1 MSYVLDEAAL
11 LKAYSLSSLNPSQW
25 EQVDHGQGPLATLE
39 GGSGEEMDPLGLR
52 GRLSTVG
59 EMDLK
64 TRAATSLASKT
75 FDPKVFLSMQ
85 HPDASYQD
93 LRHGISHLEQSIE
106 SRSEAVRI
114 LVEDNFDRFVA
125 VKATSDV
132 VYRDMREGFLAD
144 DTDHGTREL
153 REIFKLAT
161 HRADQVFLPV
171 LENSV
176 KAAKLRSTLGV
187 FDRSKFL
194 FNLPGQLLESI
205 NAGRYDQALR
215 DYKKGLHLHSARS
228 QPGALIPGVPARTPD
243 QIARQRRVFDKVWD
257 SVENVMVDMAK
268 RLDAMLKD
276 PSRSVEEQEKTLE
289 ILIDIKGSDEPAW
302 SYLDYQHSQILDN
315 MKSMLDRTHKAIKA
329 AQTAAEAEPSSSSP
343 HTDLLRR
350 QLAVQEYTPN
360 VIHPSANETAWNA
373 ILSMCSRLGEYVVR
387 CLPGFWKI
395 ARACMDGK
403 YLKRDSSGTLKASLR
418 PATSCRQMAS
428 DILKTYLSTLSQ
440 FFTLS
445 DIALVARSKPTTTI
459 PGFVPAGTTVLA
471 ACYYSVKIIDDVA
484 DCVLELT
491 AIDVGK
497 EASQGAKAMLDSLRW
512 RLEEV
517 IATTWARDARTLHL
531 LDARSKGPVTEKIR
545 GHAPYLKVVETFQT
559 RILRSARR
567 VASAGTVRDQDTP
580 PVPQMFRFKIRDS
593 VVETERLLLDGI
605 LHMAKEP
612 EIPLEDVNGHVL
624 TASDKEKAVETSLLD
639 GLAAFHSMAGDHVP
653 SLAKKLCDDIGLSE
667 ADVSSLYTDLEGV
680 DKLVFDE
687 YISRWSSRLVELIRS
702 GLIRTID
709 WSSAP
714 TPKEVRPYMH
724 TVVLSLVEAHAQ
736 VSGASHKLVQR
747 VIETLVDC
755 VGDATLDAFRRVGRF
770 GTGGMLMATLEIEF
784 LNQSVTS
791 FLTPHAK
798 DVFKQVYDIISQRYQ
813 RHAAP
818 ESLNRD
824 LEAMRKLLS
833 ESRRGTGVETLCF
846 RPTAK

>member
-1 MSYVLDEAAL
+1 MSYALDEAAL
-11 LKAYSLSSLNPSQW
+11 LKAYNLGTLSPSEW
-25 EQVDHGQGPLATLE
+25 EDVDHGQGPLATLE
-39 GGSGEEMDPLGLR
+39 AGSSDEMDPMGLR
-52 GRLSTVG
+52 GRLSTAG
-59 EMDLK
+59 ELDLR

-75 FDPKVFLSMQ
+75 FDPKVFLSVQ

-132 VYRDMREGFLAD
+132 VYREMREEFLAE

-215 DYKKGLHLHSARS
+215 DYKKGLHLHAARS

-257 SVENVMVDMAK
+257 SVESVMVDMSK
-268 RLDAMLKD
+268 RLDGLLKD
-276 PSRSVEEQEKTLE
+276 PTRSIEEQEKTLE
-289 ILIDIKGSDEPAW
+289 VLIDIKGSDEPAW
-302 SYLDYQHSQILDN
+302 SYLDYQHAQILDN
-315 MKSMLDRTHKAIKA
+315 MRSMLGRAHKAIKVAHKVA
-329 AQTAAEAEPSSSSP
+329 ADDPSSSSP
-343 HTDLLRR
+343 YTDLLRR
-350 QLAVQEYTPN
+350 QLALPEYTPN
-360 VIHPSANETAWNA
+360 VLHPSANETAWNA
-373 ILSMCSRLGEYVVR
+373 IQAMCSLLGEYVVR
-387 CLPGFWKI
+387 CLPGFWRI

-403 YLKRDSSGTLKASLR
+403 YLKRDASGTFKASSR

-428 DILKTYLSTLSQ
+428 DILKAYLSTISQ
-440 FFTLS
+440 FFALS

-459 PGFVPAGTTVLA
+459 PAFVPAGTTVLA
-471 ACYYSVKIIDDVA
+471 ACHYAEKILDDVA

-517 IATTWARDARTLHL
+517 IATTWARDAQTLYL
-531 LDARSKGPVTEKIR
+531 LDTGSNPPFSENVR
-545 GHAPYLKVVETFQT
+545 GHAPYLKVLDTFQA
-559 RILRSARR
+559 RILASARR
-567 VASAGTVRDQDTP
+567 VASAGTVRDQDSP
-580 PVPQMFRFKIRDS
+580 PVPQMFRFQIRDT
-593 VVETERLLLDGI
+593 VVETQRLLYDGI
-605 LHMAKEP
+605 LRMARESEVP
-612 EIPLEDVNGHVL
+612 NEDSNGHAL
-624 TASDKEKAVETSLLD
+624 TAADKDKVMEASLLD
-639 GLAAFHSMAGDHVP
+639 GLAAFDCLGSTYVP
-653 SLAKKLCDDIGLSE
+653 SLAKRLRDDIGLSE
-667 ADVSSLYTDLEGV
+667 PDVSSLYTALESV
-680 DKLVFDE
+680 DKIVFDE
-687 YISRWSSRLVELIRS
+687 YVSRWSTRLVDLLRS
-702 GLIRTID
+702 GLISGID
-709 WSSAP
+709 WSSTP

-724 TVVLSLVEAHAQ
+724 TVVLSLVEVHAQ
-736 VSGASHKLVQR
+736 VSDASHSLVKR
-747 VIETLVDC
+747 VLEALVDC
-755 VGDATLDAFRRVGRF
+755 LGDATLDAFRRVGRF
-770 GTGGMLMATLEIEF
+770 GTGGMLTSTLEIEF

-833 ESRRGTGVETLCF
+833 ESRRATGVVTLCF
-846 RPTAK
+846 RPTCK